1 LKKHILVSAIFSMAV
16 ALEFYFISNYIS
28 GITGIAVMSIAA
40 FCTIVLFAYT
50 RETAFGRGVGRLM
63 EELET
68 VKDGNFF
75 KSIAGQDSVVL
86 NKLVA
91 ELNEI
96 FNQVRK
102 LIAKTSNG
110 VERTALLA
118 EQFEQTVAE
127 IALYADKITDGSR
140 RSFDSVTNVF
150 SIAQQTL
157 SKMEEVTSDIE
168 VIGAEMQSVSNLTR
182 SASSQAAD
190 NKRELAAVQDLAKSA
205 SVKERDNLEKI
216 KQMYNETK
224 NITQVIDKV
233 TEISDQTNLLALNA
247 AIEAARAG
255 HYGSGF
261 AVVAEEIRKLAE
273 QSAAIALNIKKSIL
287 ETLKYIEDTVTTS
300 EIVHDDIN
308 RMLGAIETTYSRI
321 DSLFASFNDIDQKAG
336 KVTSILDQQFSAIK
350 EVTAVTEGLTDSISV
365 ASEVSEGNI
374 DIVNEVKGII
384 ADLTGKANNLKN
396 LSKSIDAALQ
406 EMIEKGSQLDDKAQ
420 RDIEFAANELKALA
434 GKGEAAVQA
443 GQLDT
448 LLRKYM
454 DTNKGGFNVLF
465 GLDGKGY
472 QITEDIWSKAQDTS
486 NVESTKGIDYSDREF
501 FTVPRTGKAYIS
513 KPRLNVQTNNFV
525 VIIAIPLIDKQG
537 NFTGV
542 IAGSKKLV

>member
-1 LKKHILVSAIFSMAV
+1 MKKHILVSAIFSMAV